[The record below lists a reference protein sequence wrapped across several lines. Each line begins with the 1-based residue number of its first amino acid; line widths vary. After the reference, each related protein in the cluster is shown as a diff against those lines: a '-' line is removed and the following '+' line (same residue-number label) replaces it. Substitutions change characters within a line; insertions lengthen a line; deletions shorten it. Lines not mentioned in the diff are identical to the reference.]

1 MLNYKIII
9 VFILTLVFS
18 QNGFTQFPIY
28 KLFPSNINQIEPLIV
43 RHPNNPQMLFAS
55 SYTLNFTT
63 LIRNEGCYLSTNGG
77 VNWFGYDIIN
87 DGFAQFHN
95 GDPGPIICP
104 DGTLVLSHFQT
115 FSAQSNRTYSNVSTN
130 MGANWT
136 SPIQCFATS
145 NEQLKSAITLDDI
158 PSSTYYGRLYSV
170 SCMVTNPYVIIFSKS
185 TDKGASWDGS
195 LNQINSSISGRNS
208 NGPNVVVGEAGQVYV
223 AWASSRNTSPFNE
236 LGIGF
241 AKSTNG
247 GANWSVNESIYN
259 CNGIFTSQLSPW
271 GIRVN
276 SFPNLDVDR
285 SGGARNGWIYIVTA
299 EKNLAPAGSDA
310 DVIMHRSS
318 DGGNT
323 WSSGIRVNQDPI
335 NNGKVQYFPA
345 IEVDE
350 AGGISILYYDA
361 RNTPSSDSVQVYIS
375 RSLDGGN
382 TWRDYLVSAE
392 KFYPQPISL
401 GGTGNQGDNI
411 GIVSSGGK
419 LYPVWMAKYPGNP
432 VYQIW
437 GANIDLSTIGVN
449 QISSE
454 IPDGYELSQNYPNPF
469 NPQTRIKYSIPKNSN
484 VIIKLYDVQGKE
496 IATLAEGMHTAG
508 SYEINFN
515 VNETGSVL
523 SSGIYFYKLI
533 TADITLSRKMLL
545 TK

>member
-1 MLNYKIII
+1 MLKYKIII
-9 VFILTLVFS
+9 VFLFTLVLI
-18 QNGFTQFPIY
+18 QNGFSQFPIY

-55 SYTLNFTT
+55 SYTLNFST
-63 LIRNEGCYLSTNGG
+63 LIRNEGCYLTTNGG

-87 DGFAQFHN
+87 DGLPQFHN

-104 DGTLVLSHFQT
+104 DGTLVLAHFQT

-136 SPIQCFATS
+136 SPIQCFATT
-145 NEQLKSAITLDDI
+145 NEQLKSAISIDDI
-158 PSSTYYGRLYSV
+158 SSSAYYGRLYSV
-170 SCMVTNPYVIIFSKS
+170 TCMVTNPYVILFSKS
-185 TDKGASWDGS
+185 TDKGTSWDAS

-208 NGPNVVVGEAGQVYV
+208 NGPNVAVGEAGQVYV

-236 LGIGF
+236 QGIGF

-247 GANWSVNESIYN
+247 GANWSLNESIYN

-276 SFPNLDVDR
+276 GYPNLDVDR
-285 SGGARNGWIYIVTA
+285 SGGARNGYIYIVTA

-411 GIVSSGGK
+411 GIVSSGDK

-437 GANIDLSTIGVN
+437 GANIDLSTISVN

-496 IATLAEGMHTAG
+496 ITTLAEGMHTAG
-508 SYEINFN
+508 NYEINFN
-515 VNETGSVL
+515 VNEAGSVL

-533 TADITLSRKMLL
+533 TSDITLSRKMLL

>member
-1 MLNYKIII
+1 MIKCKTLLI
-9 VFILTLVFS
+9 FLLALVFN
-18 QNGFTQFPIY
+18 QDGFTQFPIY
-28 KLFPSNINQIEPLIV
+28 KIFPSNINQIEPLIV
-43 RHPNNPQMLFAS
+43 RHPTNPQMLFAS
-55 SYTLNFTT
+55 SYTLNFST
-63 LIRNEGCYLSTNGG
+63 LIRNEGCYLSTNAG

-87 DGFAQFHN
+87 DGLPQFHN
-95 GDPGPIICP
+95 GDPGPVICP
-104 DGTLVLSHFQT
+104 DGTLVLAHFQT

-136 SPIQCFATS
+136 SPIQCFATT

-158 PSSTYYGRLYSV
+158 SSSAYYGRLYSV
-170 SCMVTNPYVIIFSKS
+170 TCMVTNPYVILFSKS
-185 TDKGASWDGS
+185 TDKGASWDAS

-208 NGPNVVVGEAGQVYV
+208 NGPNIAVGESGQVYV

-271 GIRVN
+271 SIRVN

-285 SGGARNGWIYIVTA
+285 SGGVRNGWIYIVTA
-299 EKNLAPAGSDA
+299 EKNLAPAGSDP
-310 DVIMHRSS
+310 DVILHRSS

-323 WSSGIRVNQDPI
+323 WSDGIRVNQDPI

-345 IEVDE
+345 IEIDD
-350 AGGISILYYDA
+350 AGGINILYYDT
-361 RNTPSSDSVQVYIS
+361 RNTLTGDSVQVYIS

-382 TWRDYLVSAE
+382 TWRDHLVSQE

-411 GIVSSGGK
+411 GIVSSADK
-419 LYPVWMAKYPGNP
+419 IYPVWMAKYPGNS

-437 GANIDLSTIGVN
+437 CANIDLATIGVN

-469 NPQTRIKYSIPKNSN
+469 NPQTKIKYSIPKNSS
-484 VIIKLYDVQGKE
+484 VLIKLYNVQGKE
-496 IATLAEGMHTAG
+496 ISTLADGMHTAG
-508 SYEINFN
+508 TYEINLNINDFGT
-515 VNETGSVL
+515 VM

-533 TADITLSRKMLL
+533 ADNISISRKMLL

>member
-1 MLNYKIII
+1 MLKYKILII
-9 VFILTLVFS
+9 FLLSVVFS

-28 KLFPSNINQIEPLIV
+28 KIFPSNVNQIEPLIV
-43 RHPNNPQMLFAS
+43 RHPTNPQMLFAS
-55 SYTLNFTT
+55 SYTLNFST

-87 DGFAQFHN
+87 DGLPQFHN

-104 DGTLVLSHFQT
+104 DGTLVLAHFQT

-130 MGANWT
+130 MGTNWT
-136 SPIQCFATS
+136 SPIQCFATT
-145 NEQLKSAITLDDI
+145 NEQLKSAITIDDI
-158 PSSTYYGRLYSV
+158 QSSSYFGRIYSV
-170 SCMVTNPYVIIFSKS
+170 SCMALNPYVIIFSKS
-185 TDKGASWDGS
+185 TDKGTSWDAS

-208 NGPNVVVGEAGQVYV
+208 NGPNVTIGEAGQVYV

-241 AKSTNG
+241 AKSING
-247 GANWSVNESIYN
+247 GANWSVNESIYD
-259 CNGIFTSQLSPW
+259 CNGIFSSQLSPW
-271 GIRVN
+271 SIRVN
-276 SFPNLDVDR
+276 SYPNLDVDR
-285 SGGARNGWIYIVTA
+285 SGGARNGWIYIVTT
-299 EKNLAPAGSDA
+299 EKNLAPAGSDP

-323 WSSGIRVNQDPI
+323 WSAGIRVNQDAL

-345 IEVDE
+345 IEVDD
-350 AGGISILYYDA
+350 AGGISIVYYDA
-361 RNTPSSDSVQVYIS
+361 RNTSTGDSVQVYIS

-382 TWRDYLVSAE
+382 TWRDYLISSE
-392 KFYPQPISL
+392 KFYPQPVSL

-419 LYPVWMAKYPGNP
+419 LYPVWMAKYPGSS

-437 GANIDLSTIGVN
+437 SSNIDLSTIGLN

-454 IPDGYELSQNYPNPF
+454 VPKGFELLQNYPNPF

-484 VIIKLYDVQGKE
+484 VLIKLYNIQGKD
-496 IATLAEGMHTAG
+496 IATLAEGIHTAG
-508 SYEINFN
+508 TYEINFN
-515 VNETGSVL
+515 INDFSSVL

-533 TADITLSRKMLL
+533 TDDLSLTRKMLL

>member
-1 MLNYKIII
+1 MLKYKIFII
-9 VFILTLVFS
+9 FLLSVVFS
-18 QNGFTQFPIY
+18 HNGFTQFPIY
-28 KLFPSNINQIEPLIV
+28 KLFPSNVNQIEPLIV
-43 RHPNNPQMLFAS
+43 RHPTNPQMLFAS
-55 SYTLNFTT
+55 SYTLNFAT

-77 VNWFGYDIIN
+77 VNWFGYDLIN
-87 DGFAQFHN
+87 DGLPQFHN
-95 GDPGPIICP
+95 GDPGPLICP
-104 DGTLVLSHFQT
+104 DGTLVLAHFQT

-136 SPIQCFATS
+136 SPIQCFATT
-145 NEQLKSAITLDDI
+145 NEQLKSAITIDDI
-158 PSSTYYGRLYSV
+158 QSSSYFGRIYSV
-170 SCMVTNPYVIIFSKS
+170 SCMALNPYVIIFSKS
-185 TDKGASWDGS
+185 TDKGTSWDAS

-208 NGPNVVVGEAGQVYV
+208 NGPNVTIGEAGQVYV

-247 GANWSVNESIYN
+247 GANWSVNESIYD
-259 CNGIFTSQLSPW
+259 CNGIFSSQLSPW
-271 GIRVN
+271 SIRVN
-276 SFPNLDVDR
+276 SYPNLDVDR

-299 EKNLAPAGSDA
+299 EKNLAPAGSDP

-323 WSSGIRVNQDPI
+323 WSAGIRVNQDAL
-335 NNGKVQYFPA
+335 NNSKVQYFPA
-345 IEVDE
+345 IEVDD
-350 AGGISILYYDA
+350 AGGISIVYYDA
-361 RNTPSSDSVQVYIS
+361 RNTPTSDSVQVYIS

-382 TWRDYLVSAE
+382 TWRDYLVSSE
-392 KFYPQPISL
+392 KFYPQPVSL

-419 LYPVWMAKYPGNP
+419 LYPVWMAKYPGST

-437 GANIDLSTIGVN
+437 SSNIDLSTIGLN

-454 IPDGYELSQNYPNPF
+454 VPNGFELSQNYPNPF

-484 VIIKLYDVQGKE
+484 VLIKLYNIQGKE
-496 IATLAEGMHTAG
+496 IATLAEGIHTAG
-508 SYEINFN
+508 TYEINFN
-515 VNETGSVL
+515 INDFGSVL

-533 TADITLSRKMLL
+533 TDDLSLTRKMLL

>member
-1 MLNYKIII
+1 MLKYKIIF
-9 VFILTLVFS
+9 VFLLALVLS
-18 QNGFTQFPIY
+18 QDGFTQFSIY
-28 KLFPSNINQIEPLIV
+28 RLFPSNINQIEPLIV
-43 RHPNNPQMLFAS
+43 RHPTNPQMLFAS

-63 LIRNEGCYLSTNGG
+63 LIRNEGCYLTTNGG

-95 GDPGPIICP
+95 GDPGPIIYP
-104 DGTLVLSHFQT
+104 DGTLILAHFQT

-130 MGANWT
+130 MGTNWS

-145 NEQLKSAITLDDI
+145 NEQLKSAITIDDI
-158 PSSTYYGRLYSV
+158 SSSSYYGRLYSV

-185 TDKGASWDGS
+185 TDKGASWDAS

-208 NGPNVVVGEAGQVYV
+208 NGPNVTVGEAGQVYV

-271 GIRVN
+271 SIRVN

-299 EKNLAPAGSDA
+299 EKNLAPAGSDP
-310 DVIMHRSS
+310 DVVMHRSS

-323 WSSGIRVNQDPI
+323 WSAGIRVNQDPI

-345 IEVDE
+345 IEVDD

-361 RNTPSSDSVQVYIS
+361 RNTPTSDSVQVYIS

-411 GIVSSGGK
+411 GIVSSGSK
-419 LYPVWMAKYPGNP
+419 LYPVWMAKYPGNS

-454 IPDGYELSQNYPNPF
+454 IPAGYELSQNYPNPF
-469 NPQTRIKYSIPKNSN
+469 NPQTRIEYSIPKNSN
-484 VIIKLYDVQGKE
+484 VLIKLYNVQGKE
-496 IATLAEGMHTAG
+496 ISTLAEGMHTAG
-508 SYEINFN
+508 TYEINFN
-515 VNETGSVL
+515 INEIGSVL

-533 TADITLSRKMLL
+533 TSDITLSRKMLL